1 MTEEQK
7 EFKKIL
13 CNTFLRV
20 RFSIIEKIKRKEKAS
35 NFSVFSGRFD
45 TSDGS
50 PKVLI
55 IGPAEI
61 NDFLPVSTWYYNG
74 YIRQTWAY
82 WSTILLGTIYWPFF
96 NKKCNSSIGIGIGA
110 FEIAIFALVLLL
122 LVIKILNIGL
132 YLGNIWYCF
141 DIVQWHTLIPINE

>member
-1 MTEEQK
+1 MDKQTNEWTDITFPEDAIVTEEQR
-7 EFKKIL
+7 EFKKIF
-13 CNTFLRV
+13 CNCYLRV

-61 NDFLPVSTWYYNG
+61 NDFLPVST
-74 YIRQTWAY
+74 
-82 WSTILLGTIYWPFF
+82 
-96 NKKCNSSIGIGIGA
+96 
-110 FEIAIFALVLLL
+110 
-122 LVIKILNIGL
+122 
-132 YLGNIWYCF
+132 
-141 DIVQWHTLIPINE
+141 